1 MDPAPI
7 IIRGFGLPSG
17 FEWVIIGII
26 ALLIFGPKLPS
37 IMRSI
42 GGSMK
47 EFKKGMDEGPAKPVE
62 PPPATP
68 PAAAGGTSQPA
79 NSSPQPKA

>member
-1 MDPAPI
+1 MDPAPVI
-7 IIRGFGLPSG
+7 VRGFGLPSG

-47 EFKKGMDEGPAKPVE
+47 EFKKGMDEGPEKTA
-62 PPPATP
+62 PPQP
-68 PAAAGGTSQPA
+68 PAADPPQPPA
-79 NSSPQPKA
+79 PPTNQQPKA

>member
-1 MDPAPI
+1 MDPVPVI
-7 IIRGFGLPSG
+7 VRGFGLPSG

-47 EFKKGMDEGPAKPVE
+47 EFKKGMDEGPEKPAA
-62 PPPATP
+62 PPAP
-68 PAAAGGTSQPA
+68 PAAPPQPPVPPT
-79 NSSPQPKA
+79 NQQPKA